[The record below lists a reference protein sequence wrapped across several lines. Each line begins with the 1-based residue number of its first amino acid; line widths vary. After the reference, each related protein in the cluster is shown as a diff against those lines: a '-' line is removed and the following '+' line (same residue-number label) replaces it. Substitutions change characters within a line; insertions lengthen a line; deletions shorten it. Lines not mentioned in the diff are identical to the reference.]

1 MKTAKNTKKDTK
13 FKQGNEFWRLAK
25 NPGRKTKYTPASLLK
40 KAYEYFAYCD
50 ANPWMKNEAVKSGK
64 NTGAIIR
71 IPTQKPYTEI
81 GFFMFAGIDRKMFK
95 AYERKAEFNP
105 ITTHIAGIIRTN
117 QLEGALVGAY
127 NANIVA
133 RLQGLAERKTLEIA
147 RILETMEDE
156 NLTNLAEEILNM
168 TGDED

>member
-1 MKTAKNTKKDTK
+1 VKTDKKDTK

-95 AYERKAEFNP
+95 AYDRKAEFNP
-105 ITTHIAGIIRTN
+105 ITAHISGIIRNN

-133 RLQGLAERKTLEIA
+133 RLQGLTERKTLEIA
-147 RILETMEDE
+147 RFLEAMEDDG
-156 NLTNLAEEILNM
+156 LTKLAEEMLNL
-168 TGDED
+168 TDNDED